1 MKQVTATCF
10 KNGDNGQVMFS
21 IWSIKMQRTLSLVL
35 QTYVWLFLL
44 LVLQKGSK
52 EFLNWIVYL
61 HEDADFCNRFC
72 QAVKNTNLMLFD
84 SEFSRILALPVSFKP
99 GQFPVATCVGS
110 KVANF

>member
-1 MKQVTATCF
+1 MGRLCF
-10 KNGDNGQVMFS
+10 QFDQLRCNEHYLWFCKH
-21 IWSIKMQRTLSLVL
+21 
-35 QTYVWLFLL
+35 VWLFLL
-44 LVLQKGSK
+44 LVLQKGRK